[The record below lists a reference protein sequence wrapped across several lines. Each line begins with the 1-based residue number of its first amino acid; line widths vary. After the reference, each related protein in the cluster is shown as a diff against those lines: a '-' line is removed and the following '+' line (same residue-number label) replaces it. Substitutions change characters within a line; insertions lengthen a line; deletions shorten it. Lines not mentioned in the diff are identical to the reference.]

1 MTTPDFHAAGDA
13 PRIAGSRTVEFTE
26 RAGGRVRHVHTVIL
40 CEGVPAP
47 GEAALVQAARR
58 AARQLG
64 REVEGLEV
72 RVVSRPEERPQAGA

>member
-1 MTTPDFHAAGDA
+1 
-13 PRIAGSRTVEFTE
+13 
-26 RAGGRVRHVHTVIL
+26 VHTVIM

-64 REVEGLEV
+64 REVEGLDA